1 MRTAQRLSR
10 IPPYL
15 FAELNRRRD
24 EAIARGVDVI
34 DLGVG
39 DPDRPTP
46 APIVAQLA
54 EEAKVAAHH
63 RYPAYEGGAEFR
75 KAAAAYMHRRFGV
88 AVDPAREVIA
98 LIGSK
103 EGLAHMV
110 WALCDPGDVMLCAE
124 PAYPVPRMHTLLCGG
139 EPVTVPLLPE
149 RGWLPDLDAI
159 PEVAAR
165 RAKALFLNYPN
176 NPTAG
181 VADLAFFER
190 AVAFCRRWDI
200 LLVHDAAYAEVGFDG
215 YRAPSVLEV
224 PGAAEVAIEFHSLSK
239 TFNMT
244 GWRLGWA
251 AGSAEAVRALG
262 TIKTNT
268 DSGQWTAIQAAGSFA
283 LEKLGP
289 ESIAETQA
297 VYRQRRDVM
306 VAALRAAGVDVAAPR
321 ATFYL
326 WCPVPAGYD
335 SAGFA
340 AEVLGKAGVVVAP
353 GTGYGACGEGYFR
366 ISLTVPDERLREAA
380 GRISRMRG

>member
-1 MRTAQRLSR
+1 MRTAQRLTR

-15 FAELNRRRD
+15 FAELGRRRD

-54 EEAKVAAHH
+54 EEAKVAGYH
-63 RYPAYEGGAEFR
+63 RYPAYEGGGEFR
-75 KAAAAYMHRRFGV
+75 GAAAAYMKRRFGV
-88 AVDPAREVIA
+88 EVDARSQVMA

-139 EPVTVPLLPE
+139 EPVTVPLLAE

-159 PEVAAR
+159 PEAAAR

-224 PGAAEVAIEFHSLSK
+224 PGAADVAIEFHSLSK

-283 LEKLGP
+283 LNKLGP
-289 ESIAETQA
+289 ETIAETQA

-306 VAALRAAGVDVAAPR
+306 VAALRAAGVEAAAPR

-340 AEVLGKAGVVVAP
+340 AEVLAKAGVVVAP

-380 GRISRMRG
+380 ARISRLR

>member
-1 MRTAQRLSR
+1 MRSAQRISR

-54 EEAKVAAHH
+54 EEAKVAEYH
-63 RYPAYEGGAEFR
+63 RYPAYEGGIAFR
-75 KAAAAYMHRRFGV
+75 RAAAEYMHRRFGV
-88 AVDPAREVIA
+88 DVDPGREVMA

-110 WALCDPGDVMLCAE
+110 WAVCDPGDVILCGE
-124 PAYPVPRMHTLLCGG
+124 PGYPVPRTHALLCGG
-139 EPVTVPLLPE
+139 EPVAVPLLAE

-159 PEVAAR
+159 PEPTAR

-181 VADLAFFER
+181 VADLAFLQR
-190 AVAFCRRWDI
+190 AVAWCRAWDV

-224 PGAAEVAIEFHSLSK
+224 PGSKDVAIEFHSLSK
-239 TFNMT
+239 TYNMT

-251 AGSAEAVRALG
+251 CGSAEAVRALG
-262 TIKTNT
+262 IIKTNT
-268 DSGQWTAIQAAGSFA
+268 DSGQWTAIQAAGTFA
-283 LEKLGP
+283 LSHLGP
-289 ESIAETQA
+289 ETIAATQA
-297 VYRQRRDVM
+297 VYKQRRDVM
-306 VAALRAAGVDVAAPR
+306 VAALKAAGVDAPLPR
-321 ATFYL
+321 AAFYL

-340 AEVLGKAGVVVAP
+340 GALLEKAGVVVAP
-353 GTGYGACGEGYFR
+353 GTGYGAAGEGYFR
-366 ISLTVPDERLREAA
+366 ISLTVPDDRLREAA
-380 GRISRMRG
+380 ERIRGLKA